1 MTDLPETSD
10 MIPMHENNSNQKNEI
25 ENPPPDVSAR
35 RVRVGALA
43 SLCRRGLRRH
53 ERPNRTRTGKRHGM
67 IETYVAVPRT
77 LP

>member
-43 SLCRRGLRRH
+43 SLCRRDSAVTNGQT
-53 ERPNRTRTGKRHGM
+53 EREPASGT
-67 IETYVAVPRT
+67 A
-77 LP
+77 